1 MTNIPSPVSSVS
13 PKLHYYSAIDRSP
26 VSVSKKSQLLC
37 IYVDVGQMEE
47 TSCRRQDTRDRA
59 RVQRKQKL
67 KTGSRDFPGGPVA
80 KAPHSQCRGL
90 SSVRGQGTVTR
101 SHVPQLRVCM
111 PQLKIPHAAT
121 KTQIKK

>member
-1 MTNIPSPVSSVS
+1 MSSVS

-67 KTGSRDFPGGPVA
+67 KTRGAEAPKSPAMCKGAGLLVPGT
-80 KAPHSQCRGL
+80 HSY
-90 SSVRGQGTVTR
+90 SV
-101 SHVPQLRVCM
+101 VPNSL
-111 PQLKIPHAAT
+111 
-121 KTQIKK
+121 